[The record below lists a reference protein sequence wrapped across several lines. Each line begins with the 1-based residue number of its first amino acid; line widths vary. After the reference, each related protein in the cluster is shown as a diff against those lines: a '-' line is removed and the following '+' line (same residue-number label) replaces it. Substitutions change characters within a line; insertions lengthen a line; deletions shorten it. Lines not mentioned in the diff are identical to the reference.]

1 MITSEIGSGAV
12 GYFDRGHRP
21 ERVPDIAK
29 ANLDHIL
36 WGCLHHPALQP
47 LDIRSKDNCEVPI
60 IPDAVVYFGS
70 GAAVVV
76 VFLGLCVMA
85 YMLIFT
91 ESRSHD
97 MDELYG
103 FM

>member
-1 MITSEIGSGAV
+1 MINSEVSSGAS
-12 GYFDRGHRP
+12 GYFDRGHHRS
-21 ERVPDIAK
+21 EGVPDIAVLK
-29 ANLDHIL
+29 TVR
-36 WGCLHHPALQP
+36 PP
-47 LDIRSKDNCEVPI
+47 PCEVPI

-70 GAAVVV
+70 GAAVIV

-91 ESRSHD
+91 EGRSHD